1 MYFRSVVKVLPREVE
16 LFAVLSWAL
25 AALMSSPDSSALS
38 ALGSLPLG
46 SLLQA
51 RAPTDSPALRTCRLS
66 AEDSFCEGSSCEL
79 NETFEEDS
87 SEGREWRPPDS
98 ELIRRI
104 HTQVESYLS
113 DESLAE
119 DAFLLK
125 HVRRNRMG
133 YVSIKLLTSFKKVRY
148 LTRDWQTTLHALR
161 FSEALVVNEE
171 GTKVRRRKPVS
182 ESLIGIPPS
191 KLLLAWNLPGEPQ
204 APGSSP
210 DPGQRNLMETAM
222 GVFGAHGTISSLR
235 ILRPGKE
242 LPSELKRHAFK
253 YPELSSKVCALVE
266 YEFLDGSRKAYE
278 GLRAQQCVA
287 GREGIKVVLLG
298 GRGIR
303 KKNYVLDPE
312 ESEDLDETSESKPPK
327 KPTRKSKRFPYALE
341 DSSLYS
347 SSESDFAPASPVP
360 VRRVARPQAL
370 YGSPLASPRVAPAF
384 RPNSFSSP
392 LAADS
397 LGSPVLPRKLFAS
410 GHCPSPLAAPELS
423 SPSLVSGSSPEG
435 SRRSVDVSSD
445 SGILMGSPWV
455 QRRKMAAAQAFVSEK
470 VVLVSSLGKKAVE
483 STVPSSA
490 LIRQPRGPDGTKGF
504 FNCIGRGK
512 LMLRH

>member
-1 MYFRSVVKVLPREVE
+1 
-16 LFAVLSWAL
+16 
-25 AALMSSPDSSALS
+25 
-38 ALGSLPLG
+38 
-46 SLLQA
+46 
-51 RAPTDSPALRTCRLS
+51 
-66 AEDSFCEGSSCEL
+66 
-79 NETFEEDS
+79 
-87 SEGREWRPPDS
+87 
-98 ELIRRI
+98 
-104 HTQVESYLS
+104 
-113 DESLAE
+113 
-119 DAFLLK
+119 
-125 HVRRNRMG
+125 MG

-287 GREGIKVVLLG
+287 GGEGIKVVLLG

-303 KKNYVLDPE
+303 KKNY
-312 ESEDLDETSESKPPK
+312 

-397 LGSPVLPRKLFAS
+397 LGSPVLPRKLFPS